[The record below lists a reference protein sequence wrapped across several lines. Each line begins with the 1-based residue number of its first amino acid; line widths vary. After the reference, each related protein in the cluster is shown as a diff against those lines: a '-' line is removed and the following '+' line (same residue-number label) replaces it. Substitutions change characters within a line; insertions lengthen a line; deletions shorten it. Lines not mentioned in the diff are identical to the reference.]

1 MRRRINMKNIF
12 KKFALGLGTATAIC
26 MSLTPAF
33 AAGSITSNGSTS
45 GEVIRD
51 GVVLEGSTSQFV
63 DDLSY
68 LTSSENEQDVKAADI
83 IEQLNAGTPLTEAFS
98 GETVALPEGVEID
111 LSEFSLL
118 TKLQDLQ
125 AFDADGNRLEE
136 NVTISWEVPNLTSE
150 LGEVYVLHYS
160 TKADKGW
167 EVIKPDEVNYDTKMI
182 TATFEDLSPVAVIYK
197 STENVPAENP
207 NTSTSTN
214 AGLYLGVGAVALV
227 AIGLIV
233 FKKHKA

>member
-1 MRRRINMKNIF
+1 MKNIF
-12 KKFALGLGTATAIC
+12 KKLALGLGTATAIC

-51 GVVLEGSTSQFV
+51 GVVLEGSTSKFV

>member
-1 MRRRINMKNIF
+1 MKNIF
-12 KKFALGLGTATAIC
+12 KKLALGLGTATAIC

>member
-1 MRRRINMKNIF
+1 MKNIF

-83 IEQLNAGTPLTEAFS
+83 IGQLNAGTPLTEAFS

>member
-1 MRRRINMKNIF
+1 MKNLF
-12 KKFALGLGTATAIC
+12 KKLALGLGTATAIC

-167 EVIKPDEVNYDTKMI
+167 EVIKPDEVNYDAKMI
-182 TATFEDLSPVAVIYK
+182 TATFEDLSPVGVIYK

>member
-1 MRRRINMKNIF
+1 MKNIF

-182 TATFEDLSPVAVIYK
+182 TTTFEDLSPVAVIYK

-233 FKKHKA
+233 FKNHKA

>member
-1 MRRRINMKNIF
+1 MKNIF

-182 TATFEDLSPVAVIYK
+182 TATFEDLSPVGVIYK

-214 AGLYLGVGAVALV
+214 AGLYLGVGAIALV

>member
-1 MRRRINMKNIF
+1 MKNIF

-51 GVVLEGSTSQFV
+51 GVVLEGSTSKFV

-83 IEQLNAGTPLTEAFS
+83 IEQLNAGTPLTKAFS

-207 NTSTSTN
+207 NTGTSTN

>member
-1 MRRRINMKNIF
+1 MKNIF

-33 AAGSITSNGSTS
+33 AAGSITSNGTPS
-45 GEVIRD
+45 GEVLVD
-51 GVVLEGSTSQFV
+51 GVVVEGSYAQFV

-182 TATFEDLSPVAVIYK
+182 TATFEDLSPVGVIYK
-197 STENVPAENP
+197 STENVPTENP

>member
-1 MRRRINMKNIF
+1 MKNIF

-182 TATFEDLSPVAVIYK
+182 TATFEDLSPVGVIYK

>member
-1 MRRRINMKNIF
+1 MKNLF
-12 KKFALGLGTATAIC
+12 KKLALGLGTATAIC

-182 TATFEDLSPVAVIYK
+182 TATFEDLSPVGVIYK